1 MTSKDFMKLNPNS
14 SLSEAK
20 QELKEIQNTARK
32 VDEAL
37 DKAFNK
43 KLGTTNLQ
51 EFRNELKGIDLH
63 TLYGQF
69 SKAGAAG

>member
-1 MTSKDFMKLNPNS
+1 MTSKDFMKLNPDS

-20 QELKEIQNTARK
+20 RELKEIQDTARK

-43 KLGTTNLQ
+43 KLGTTL
-51 EFRNELKGIDLH
+51 R
-63 TLYGQF
+63 
-69 SKAGAAG
+69 